1 MLKFRRSL
9 LTRLQWGFAAGSF
22 LMAGAMALVM
32 DAALKRSL
40 DAEDALALSAR
51 ARELSAGLP
60 SPAGGSSHEPAPE
73 RIEWLLLAEPRRQ
86 SAGFPDLD
94 LATLPPSQVRVAP
107 AGGRDFAVLRWPRP
121 GGDLVVAMDRT
132 HEEALVAGF
141 RHTLFAAAGGGALLA
156 ALLGRLVA
164 ARGLRPLHDLAE
176 EAAAIRPGSL
186 QRRLDPSHYPDELG
200 EVVARLNGALE
211 GLEEAFDRLSG
222 LAGELAHEL
231 RTPIQGLR
239 AEAEALIRR
248 GEGPPDAL
256 GSILEECD
264 RLAAQVEQMLFLARA
279 EDPGALLHR
288 EPFEVRGLLT
298 EVADFFEASA
308 DEAGVRLEVEAGA
321 GCRLEGD
328 RALVGRALHNL
339 LANALRHTPQGGRIV
354 LSALPLPG
362 GVALAVVD
370 TGTGIPDALLPAL
383 GRRWAKGPGSR
394 GLGLGLAIVQS
405 IARVH
410 GGSLD
415 IQPAK
420 GGGTEARMEF
430 PDLKKT

>member
-1 MLKFRRSL
+1 
-9 LTRLQWGFAAGSF
+9 
-22 LMAGAMALVM
+22 
-32 DAALKRSL
+32 
-40 DAEDALALSAR
+40 
-51 ARELSAGLP
+51 
-60 SPAGGSSHEPAPE
+60 
-73 RIEWLLLAEPRRQ
+73 
-86 SAGFPDLD
+86 
-94 LATLPPSQVRVAP
+94 
-107 AGGRDFAVLRWPRP
+107 
-121 GGDLVVAMDRT
+121 
-132 HEEALVAGF
+132 
-141 RHTLFAAAGGGALLA
+141 
-156 ALLGRLVA
+156 
-164 ARGLRPLHDLAE
+164 
-176 EAAAIRPGSL
+176 
-186 QRRLDPSHYPDELG
+186 
-200 EVVARLNGALE
+200 
-211 GLEEAFDRLSG
+211 
-222 LAGELAHEL
+222 
-231 RTPIQGLR
+231 
-239 AEAEALIRR
+239 
-248 GEGPPDAL
+248 
-256 GSILEECD
+256 
-264 RLAAQVEQMLFLARA
+264 MLFLARA